1 MHTNL
6 KEPKQIEKKP
16 SNVKITLWRQ
26 YKEWEDKT
34 DLKKKKRG
42 KNKTLGKQFLSSSL
56 KLAVWKYLVSEVHSS
71 FFIFPA

>member
-6 KEPKQIEKKP
+6 KEPKQVEKKP

-34 DLKKKKRG
+34 DLKKKKEE
-42 KNKTLGKQFLSSSL
+42 KTRLWENNLFLHLWNLQFES
-56 KLAVWKYLVSEVHSS
+56 
-71 FFIFPA
+71 I